1 VRRGIF
7 VGGALAA
14 CALPRL
20 ASAQT
25 ASPVP
30 SATPAASPTPAASA
44 APALDVEDLVGR
56 IPGITGVVV
65 RTLGDGPPLVAIRAD
80 EKFASASVIKLA
92 ILATVYRAYDAGT
105 AKPSDTVKTRAPDL
119 IGGSDVLAGSRPGK
133 EWSLDTLVKA
143 MIRVSDN
150 AASNTL
156 ITTFGIGTVN
166 ATMQL
171 AGMTSSRLGHH
182 FADVVPSWK
191 VSENVITPADTAR
204 LLFAIEHGSRE
215 GLETIA
221 TPLSCR
227 AMIDVLLGNDDA
239 TKIVRGLPPGT
250 PCAHKTGEID
260 FVRNDAGI
268 VDPYGDAPYVLV
280 VLTRKLR
287 NYAAGNAGIGAIA
300 HRVDAAL
307 RRGNSAG

>member
-1 VRRGIF
+1 MRRGVF
-7 VGGALAA
+7 LGGTLAA

-20 ASAQT
+20 ASAQ
-25 ASPVP
+25 
-30 SATPAASPTPAASA
+30 AAGP
-44 APALDVEDLVGR
+44 LDVGDLVDE

-65 RTLGDGPPLVAIRAD
+65 RTLGDGPPVVAVRAD
-80 EKFASASVIKLA
+80 EKFAAASVIKLA

-105 AKPSDTVKTRAPDL
+105 AKPTDMVKTRASDL
-119 IGGSDVLAGSRPGK
+119 IGGSDVLAGSPAGK
-133 EWSLDTLVKA
+133 AWSLETLVKA
-143 MIRVSDN
+143 MIHVSDN

-156 ITTFGIGTVN
+156 ITAFGMGTVN

-171 AGMTSSRLGHH
+171 AGMTGSRLGRH
-182 FADVVPSWK
+182 FADVVPSWRR
-191 VSENVITPADTAR
+191 SENIITPADTAE
-204 LLFAIEHGSRE
+204 LLYAIERGARE
-215 GLETIA
+215 ALTTIA
-221 TPLSCR
+221 TPQSCR
-227 AMIDVLLGNDDA
+227 AMIDVLLGNDDK

-268 VDPYGDAPYVLV
+268 VDPFGDAPYVLV

-287 NYAAGNAGIGAIA
+287 NYSAGNAGIGAIA

-307 RRGNSAG
+307 RRGVSAG

>member
-1 VRRGIF
+1 VKRSAF
-7 VGGALAA
+7 AGGALAA
-14 CALPRL
+14 CVL
-20 ASAQT
+20 ANRAFAQ
-25 ASPVP
+25 
-30 SATPAASPTPAASA
+30 PAASA
-44 APALDVEDLVGR
+44 LDVTDLVDR

-65 RTLGDGPPLVAIRAD
+65 RTMGDGPPLVAVRAD
-80 EKFASASVIKLA
+80 EKFAAASVIKLA
-92 ILATVYRAYDAGT
+92 IMAAVYRAYDAGT
-105 AKPSDTVKTRAPDL
+105 AKPSDLVRTRAPDL
-119 IGGSDVLAGSRPGK
+119 IGGSDVLTGSPAGK

-150 AASNTL
+150 SASNTL
-156 ITTFGIGTVN
+156 ITAFGIGTVN

-171 AGMTSSRLGHH
+171 AGMTGSRLGHH
-182 FADVVPSWK
+182 FAEVVPAWRRN
-191 VSENVITPADTAR
+191 ENVMTPADVAA
-204 LLFAIEHGSRE
+204 LLFAIERGARE
-215 GLETIA
+215 GLATIT
-221 TPLSCR
+221 TPQSCR

-268 VDPYGDAPYVLV
+268 VDPFGDAPYVLV

-307 RRGNSAG
+307 RQSPSAG

>member
-1 VRRGIF
+1 MS
-7 VGGALAA
+7 GALAA

-20 ASAQT
+20 ASAQS

-30 SATPAASPTPAASA
+30 SATPPASA
-44 APALDVEDLVGR
+44 APAASATPSLDVTDLVDR
-56 IPGITGVVV
+56 IPGITGVVA
-65 RTLGDGPPLVAIRAD
+65 RTMGDGPPVVAIRAD
-80 EKFASASVIKLA
+80 EKFAAASVIKLA
-92 ILATVYRAYDAGT
+92 IMATVYRAYDAGT
-105 AKPSDTVKTRAPDL
+105 AKPSDMVKTRAADL
-119 IGGSDVLAGSRPGK
+119 IGGSDVLAGSPAGK

-156 ITTFGIGTVN
+156 ITAFGMGTIN

-171 AGMTSSRLGHH
+171 AGMTGSRLGRH
-182 FADVVPSWK
+182 FADVVPSWRR
-191 VSENVITPADTAR
+191 SENVITPADTAG
-204 LLFAIEHGSRE
+204 LLFAIERGTRE
-215 GLETIA
+215 GLATIA
-221 TPLSCR
+221 SPQGCR
-227 AMIDVLLGNDDA
+227 AMIDVMLGNDDA

-268 VDPYGDAPYVLV
+268 VDPFGDAPYVLV

-287 NYAAGNAGIGAIA
+287 SYAAGNAGIGAIA

-307 RRGNSAG
+307 RLGSSAR